1 MDHIAIMNKQ
11 WKLIPKILSKEKT
24 IETRWYLHRRD
35 PWNKIM
41 QGDIVYFKDAGCPV
55 TAKAIV
61 EKVLQY
67 DHYSQEQLKD
77 IIAKYGGKGQI
88 YFEDTIEEEF
98 EWAKDKNYAIL
109 IFLKNPE
116 PVKPFDINKQGYGNA
131 CAWLCVENIEKIK
144 I

>member
-1 MDHIAIMNKQ
+1 MDHIAILNKQ
-11 WKLIPKILSKEKT
+11 WKLISKILSKEKT
-24 IETRWYLHRRD
+24 IETRWYLTRRD

-41 QGDIVYFKDAGCPV
+41 QGDTVYFKDSGEKV
-55 TAKAIV
+55 IAKAQV

-67 DHYSQEQLKD
+67 DHYSQKQLKE
-77 IIAKYGGKGQI
+77 IIDKYGGKGQI
-88 YFEDTIEEEF
+88 YFEDSIEEEF
-98 EWAKDKNYAIL
+98 DYVKDKKYGIL

-116 PVKPFDINKQGYGNA
+116 SIKPFDINKQGFGNA